1 MSDCKKYYYLRL
13 KENFFE
19 SDELILME
27 SMPDGVLFSNI
38 LLKLYLRSLKSNG
51 KLMLNERIPY
61 NSKMLSNI
69 VHQPVAVVEKA
80 IAVFNQLGLIEMLD
94 NGAIYMLDI
103 QSFIGKSNTEA
114 DRKREYRVKI
124 ENEKLSINGTN
135 NGQMSGQMSDERPPE
150 IEIEKE
156 LDTEI
161 EIELKKERKIE
172 IEKSNT
178 LSSKLDH
185 SDIVTIID
193 YLNDMAGT
201 HYRPHTNAT
210 ISLIKAR
217 MNEGFTVEDFKTVIG
232 KKCYEWKNDSQY
244 AKFLRPQTLFGNK
257 FESYLNQQQPVKQ
270 SNKQKAMNDL
280 QELYNEL
287 GAK

>member
-27 SMPDGVLFSNI
+27 SMPDGVIFSNI

-114 DRKREYRVKI
+114 DRKREYRAKM
-124 ENEKLSINGTN
+124 G
-135 NGQMSGQMSDERPPE
+135 
-150 IEIEKE
+150 KE
-156 LDTEI
+156 L
-161 EIELKKERKIE
+161 
-172 IEKSNT
+172 
-178 LSSKLDH
+178 
-185 SDIVTIID
+185 
-193 YLNDMAGT
+193 
-201 HYRPHTNAT
+201 
-210 ISLIKAR
+210 
-217 MNEGFTVEDFKTVIG
+217 
-232 KKCYEWKNDSQY
+232 
-244 AKFLRPQTLFGNK
+244 
-257 FESYLNQQQPVKQ
+257 
-270 SNKQKAMNDL
+270 
-280 QELYNEL
+280 
-287 GAK
+287 

>member
-1 MSDCKKYYYLRL
+1 
-13 KENFFE
+13 
-19 SDELILME
+19 
-27 SMPDGVLFSNI
+27 
-38 LLKLYLRSLKSNG
+38 
-51 KLMLNERIPY
+51 MLNERIPY

-114 DRKREYRVKI
+114 DRKREYRAKI
-124 ENEKLSINGTN
+124 ENEKLSIKGTN

-156 LDTEI
+156 LDTKI

-185 SDIVTIID
+185 SAIVTIID

-201 HYRPHTNAT
+201 HYRPQ
-210 ISLIKAR
+210 IS
-217 MNEGFTVEDFKTVIG
+217 
-232 KKCYEWKNDSQY
+232 
-244 AKFLRPQTLFGNK
+244 
-257 FESYLNQQQPVKQ
+257 
-270 SNKQKAMNDL
+270 
-280 QELYNEL
+280 
-287 GAK
+287 